1 MKKFVFLEF
10 IFLLF
15 LINIYFPENA
25 IAKKVSDNIEIDDL
39 NFADSTKVKKFDEI
53 IIYGA
58 SKKIEKITESPSA
71 ISSIELNEIKIASRT
86 NQVASAFEGIS
97 GIDILRNGAT
107 DFIVNTRGFNNG
119 LNRRLLVLQDGRDLA
134 MPLLG
139 AQEWNSL
146 SLPLDEFARI
156 EFIKGPASALYGANS
171 FNGVMSLTSY
181 APKDVLGTK
190 ISLTGGDYDT
200 YRTDIRHAGLISEK
214 LSYKITLGKSGSLN
228 LSKSRIDSSQL
239 EYVGVKLER
248 RPIYDDERHTNSTYG
263 TIRFDYDISE
273 SNKVLLE
280 LGYSDSGNEVF
291 VQPLGRV
298 LVTNTQR
305 PYLRL
310 AYNSEHLNFQTS
322 YMRRDVR
329 DSMWLLF
336 AFRGPGFPVG
346 SPLLTDDDDILF
358 DLQYNNYLDENKS
371 FHYVVGVSQQF
382 QNINTHLTTLKEPI
396 NADFTGIYAQLTS
409 DLTKSLK
416 IVGSGRFDRT
426 NIHSSQFSPR
436 AALVYS
442 VDNLHKLRLSVGSS
456 FQRPNYS
463 ELYRYTPDRALN
475 PSSATNIKNINAIVT
490 DSLKSWSNSPNLDTV
505 QLGLNTLRGFA
516 VGNNS
521 LEVEKNLGFEFG
533 YQGIVGDKFYITA
546 DVYFNKLTNFFN

>member
-382 QNINTHLTTLKEPI
+382 QNINTHVTTLKEPI
-396 NADFTGIYAQLTS
+396 NADFTGIYAQLTT